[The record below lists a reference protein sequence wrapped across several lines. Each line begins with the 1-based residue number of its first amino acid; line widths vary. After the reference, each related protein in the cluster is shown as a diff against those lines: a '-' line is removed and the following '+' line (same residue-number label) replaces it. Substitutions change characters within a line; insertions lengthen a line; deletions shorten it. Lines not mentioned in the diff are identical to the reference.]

1 MRDSFSPGDNASLL
15 GSLDGHLWPLLHV
28 SDERSA
34 PVTEDSGVS
43 TSDGTTVIDS
53 VGHFVAARQLKG
65 A

>member
-1 MRDSFSPGDNASLL
+1 MRDSFSPDDNASLL
-15 GSLDGHLWPLLHV
+15 VWSRRRGLWPLLPV

-53 VGHFVAARQLKG
+53 VGHFVAAR
-65 A
+65 